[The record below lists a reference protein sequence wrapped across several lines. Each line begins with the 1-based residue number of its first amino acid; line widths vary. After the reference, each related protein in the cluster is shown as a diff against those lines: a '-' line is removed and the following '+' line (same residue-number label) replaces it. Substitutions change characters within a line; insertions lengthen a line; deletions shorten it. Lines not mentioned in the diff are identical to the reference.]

1 MFLEFFNYEL
11 HKITFNLASVGC
23 ASIKARPALRSTE
36 VTMKFQVNRDV
47 FSEAVSFAVKLL
59 PQRTTLPI
67 LSGVLLDASTDGL
80 TLSSFDYEVSTTAT
94 IAADVDEPGRVLV
107 SGRLLADI
115 ASRLPNAPVHISTDG
130 SKIVVKCGSANFTL
144 LSMPVEEY
152 PTLPVVSGE
161 SGILPAEAFAAAVS
175 QVAVAASR
183 DDVTPVI
190 TGVQLEVSENSLSL
204 VATDRY
210 RVAIREIDWESK
222 DPKNSETVTALV
234 PARTLIE
241 VGKTFGHSGTISVSI
256 NSSDER
262 ELIAFSADKKT
273 VTSLLIKGNFPPVR
287 RLFPEN
293 PDNYAV
299 ANTADLIEAVR
310 RVSLVLE
317 REAALRFTFTIDGV
331 TLEAIG
337 SEQAQASETIDGH
350 LNGSDT
356 VVSLKPQFLLD
367 GLGAVHSEFVRI
379 SFTKTDNPNK
389 PGPVL
394 ITSQSSKDQAGVD
407 NYKYL
412 LQPNLLLR

>member
-1 MFLEFFNYEL
+1 
-11 HKITFNLASVGC
+11 
-23 ASIKARPALRSTE
+23 
-36 VTMKFQVNRDV
+36 MKFQVNRDV

-67 LSGVLLDASTDGL
+67 LSGVLIETTDTGL
-80 TLSSFDYEVSTTAT
+80 ALSSFDYEVSAQTH
-94 IAADVDEPGRVLV
+94 IAAEVEESGRILV
-107 SGRLLADI
+107 SGRLLAEI
-115 ASRLPNAPVHISTDG
+115 ASRLPTAPVEFATDDGRIS
-130 SKIVVKCGSANFTL
+130 VRCGSATFTL

-152 PTLPVVSGE
+152 PTLPQIEGRSGL
-161 SGILPAEAFAAAVS
+161 LPADAFADAVS

-190 TGVQLEVSENSLSL
+190 TGVQLEVSQNSLSL

-210 RVAIREIDWESK
+210 RVAVREIEW
-222 DPKNSETVTALV
+222 NSGNSGSTDVITALV
-234 PARTLIE
+234 PARTLQE
-241 VGKTFGHSGTISVSI
+241 VGRSFGHGGTISVTI
-256 NSSDER
+256 SSKDDR
-262 ELIAFSADKKT
+262 ELIAFTADRKT
-273 VTSLLIKGNFPPVR
+273 VTSLLIKGNFPPVK
-287 RLFPEN
+287 RLFPESVE
-293 PDNYAV
+293 NYAV
-299 ANTADLIEAVR
+299 VNTAELIEAVR

-337 SEQAQASETIDGH
+337 SEQAQASETIDAH
-350 LNGSDT
+350 LSGADT
-356 VVSLKPQFLLD
+356 VVSLKPAFLLD

-394 ITSQSSKDQAGVD
+394 ITSQSSKDQPGAD

>member
-1 MFLEFFNYEL
+1 
-11 HKITFNLASVGC
+11 
-23 ASIKARPALRSTE
+23 
-36 VTMKFQVNRDV
+36 MKFQVNRDV

-67 LSGVLLDASTDGL
+67 LSGVLIETTDAGL
-80 TLSSFDYEVSTTAT
+80 ALSSFDYEVSAQTSVTAE
-94 IAADVDEPGRVLV
+94 VEEPGRILV
-107 SGRLLADI
+107 SGRLLAEI
-115 ASRLPNAPVHISTDG
+115 ANRLPNAPVRFATEESRIT
-130 SKIVVKCGSANFTL
+130 VTCGSAHFTL

-152 PTLPVVSGE
+152 PTLPQVSAETGR
-161 SGILPAEAFAAAVS
+161 LPAEDFATAVA

-190 TGVQLEVSENSLSL
+190 TGVQLEVGDGSLSM

-210 RVAIREIDWESK
+210 RVAVRAIGWEGSGTAQ
-222 DPKNSETVTALV
+222 SGLTALV
-234 PARTLIE
+234 PARTLQEI
-241 VGKTFGHSGTISVSI
+241 GKTFGHSGTVSVSI
-256 NSSDER
+256 TSTDDR
-262 ELIAFSADKKT
+262 ELIAFRADKKT
-273 VTSLLIKGNFPPVR
+273 VTSLLIKGNFPPVK
-287 RLFPEN
+287 RLFPETVE
-293 PDNYAV
+293 NYAV
-299 ANTADLIEAVR
+299 INTGELIEAVR

-317 REAALRFTFTIDGV
+317 REAALRFTFTVEGV

-337 SEQAQASETIDGH
+337 SEQAQASEAIDAA
-350 LNGSDT
+350 LTGSDT

-394 ITSQSSKDQAGVD
+394 ITSQSSKDAAGSD
-407 NYKYL
+407 DYRYL

>member
-1 MFLEFFNYEL
+1 
-11 HKITFNLASVGC
+11 
-23 ASIKARPALRSTE
+23 
-36 VTMKFQVNRDV
+36 MKFQVNRDV

-67 LSGVLLDASTDGL
+67 LSGVLIEANDGGL
-80 TLSSFDYEVSTTAT
+80 VLSSFDYEVSSQTE
-94 IAADVDEPGRVLV
+94 IQADVEETGTVLV
-107 SGRLLADI
+107 SGRLLAEI
-115 ASRLPNAPVHISTDG
+115 AGRLPNAPVRIATEESRITV
-130 SKIVVKCGSANFTL
+130 SCGTATFTL

-152 PTLPVVSGE
+152 PSIPEIGAE
-161 SGILPAEAFAAAVS
+161 SGVVPAEEFAAAVA

-190 TGVQLEVSENSLSL
+190 TGVQLEVRENSLSL

-210 RVAIREIDWESK
+210 RVAVREINWDGGTVASV
-222 DPKNSETVTALV
+222 ETMTALV
-234 PARTLIE
+234 PARTLQE
-241 VGKTFGHSGTISVSI
+241 VGKTFGHSGTISVAITSR
-256 NSSDER
+256 DDR

-287 RLFPEN
+287 RLFPETV
-293 PDNYAV
+293 DNYAV
-299 ANTADLIEAVR
+299 MNTAELIEATR
-310 RVSLVLE
+310 RVALVLE
-317 REAALRFTFTIDGV
+317 REAALRYSFSADGL

-337 SEQAQASETIDGH
+337 SEQAQASETIDAILTGD
-350 LNGSDT
+350 DT

-379 SFTKTDNPNK
+379 SFTKTENPNK

-394 ITSQSSKDQAGVD
+394 ITSQSSREQAGPD
-407 NYKYL
+407 TYRYL

>member
-1 MFLEFFNYEL
+1 MV
-11 HKITFNLASVGC
+11 S
-23 ASIKARPALRSTE
+23 KADRGDF
-36 VTMKFQVNRDV
+36 VKFQVNRDV

-67 LSGVLLDASTDGL
+67 LSGVLIEATDDGL
-80 TLSSFDYEVSTTAT
+80 TLSSFDYEVSAQTK
-94 IAADVDEPGRVLV
+94 IAADIEEPGVILV
-107 SGRLLADI
+107 SGRLLSDI
-115 ASRLPNAPVHISTDG
+115 ANRLPNAPVRFSTED
-130 SKIVVKCGSANFTL
+130 SRIVVSCGSARFTL

-152 PTLPVVSGE
+152 PTLPQVGAE
-161 SGILPAEAFAAAVS
+161 SGLLPADQFAAAVS

-190 TGVQLEVSENSLSL
+190 TGVQLEVTENSLSL

-210 RVAIREIDWESK
+210 RVAVRNIDWDSN
-222 DPKNSETVTALV
+222 DSGTTSATALV
-234 PARTLIE
+234 PARTLQE
-241 VGKTFGHSGTISVSI
+241 VGKTFGNAGTISVAI
-256 NSSDER
+256 TNSDDR
-262 ELIAFSADKKT
+262 ELIAFKSDKKT
-273 VTSLLIKGNFPPVR
+273 VTTLLIKGNFPPVK
-287 RLFPEN
+287 RLFPETV
-293 PDNYAV
+293 DNYAV
-299 ANTADLIEAVR
+299 INTADLIEATK

-337 SEQAQASETIDGH
+337 SEQAQASESIDALLTGD
-350 LNGSDT
+350 DT

-367 GLGAVHSEFVRI
+367 GLSAVHSEFVRI

-394 ITSQSSKDQAGVD
+394 ITSQSSKDQPGSD
-407 NYKYL
+407 DYKYL

>member
-1 MFLEFFNYEL
+1 
-11 HKITFNLASVGC
+11 
-23 ASIKARPALRSTE
+23 
-36 VTMKFQVNRDV
+36 MKFQANRDV

-67 LSGVLLDASTDGL
+67 LSGVLLEAHEGGL
-80 TLSSFDYEVSTTAT
+80 TLSSFDYEVSARTE
-94 IAADVDEPGRVLV
+94 IIADVAEPGRALV

-115 ASRLPNAPVHISTDG
+115 ANRLPSNAPVEVFSED
-130 SKIVVKCGSANFTL
+130 SRIVVKAGSARFTL

-152 PTLPVVSGE
+152 PTLPQVSSVTGTV
-161 SGILPAEAFAAAVS
+161 PADAFSTAVA

-190 TGVQLEVSENSLSL
+190 TGVQLEITADSLSL

-210 RVAIREIDWESK
+210 RVAVRGIPWESA
-222 DPKNSETVTALV
+222 DPSAAPITALV
-234 PARTLIE
+234 PARTLQEI
-241 VGKTFGHSGTISVSI
+241 GKTFGSSGSISI
-256 NSSDER
+256 AITGSDDR

-273 VTSLLIKGNFPPVR
+273 VTSLLIKGNFPPVK

-293 PDNYAV
+293 VDNYAV
-299 ANTADLIEAVR
+299 INTGELVEATR
-310 RVSLVLE
+310 RVQLVLE
-317 REAALRFTFTIDGV
+317 REAALRYTFDLDGL

-337 SEQAQASETIDGH
+337 SEAAQARESIEALLSGT
-350 LNGSDT
+350 DT

-379 SFTKTDNPNK
+379 AFTKTENPNK

-394 ITSQSSKDQAGVD
+394 ITSQASKDKVGTD
-407 NYKYL
+407 DYRYL

>member
-1 MFLEFFNYEL
+1 VL
-11 HKITFNLASVGC
+11 HTKGEPV
-23 ASIKARPALRSTE
+23 
-36 VTMKFQVNRDV
+36 KFQVNRDV

-67 LSGVLLDASTDGL
+67 LSGVLLEATDSVL
-80 TLSSFDYEVSTTAT
+80 TLSSFDYEVSAQTEV
-94 IAADVDEPGRVLV
+94 AAEIEEPGRVLV
-107 SGRLLADI
+107 SGRLLAEI
-115 ASRLPNAPVHISTDG
+115 ASRLPNAPVVFSTEE
-130 SKIVVKCGSANFTL
+130 SRIIVSCGSAHFTL

-152 PTLPVVSGE
+152 PTLPQIAESSG
-161 SGILPAEAFAAAVS
+161 SLPAESFANAVA

-190 TGVQLEVSENSLSL
+190 TGVQLEVSKSSLSL

-210 RVAIREIDWESK
+210 RVAVREIEWAAGEGISDSI
-222 DPKNSETVTALV
+222 TALV
-234 PARTLIE
+234 PARTLTEI
-241 VGKTFGHSGTISVSI
+241 GKTFGHSGTISIAITST
-256 NSSDER
+256 DER
-262 ELIAFSADKKT
+262 ELIAFQVDKRT
-273 VTSLLIKGNFPPVR
+273 VTSLLIKGNFPPVK
-287 RLFPEN
+287 RLFPETV
-293 PDNYAV
+293 DNYAV
-299 ANTADLIEAVR
+299 INTAELIEATR

-317 REAALRFTFTIDGV
+317 REAALRFSFSIDGL

-337 SEQAQASETIDGH
+337 SEQAQASESIDAFLTG
-350 LNGSDT
+350 GDT

-394 ITSQSSKDQAGVD
+394 ITSQSSKDQAGAD

>member
-1 MFLEFFNYEL
+1 
-11 HKITFNLASVGC
+11 V
-23 ASIKARPALRSTE
+23 
-36 VTMKFQVNRDV
+36 KFQVNRDV
-47 FSEAVSFAVKLL
+47 FSEAVSFTVKLL

-67 LSGVLLDASTDGL
+67 LSGVLIEATADGL
-80 TLSSFDYEVSTTAT
+80 VLSSFDYEVSARTE
-94 IAADVDEPGRVLV
+94 IAAQVEEPGRVLV

-115 ASRLPNAPVHISTDG
+115 ASRLPNAPVTFSTEDG
-130 SKIVVKCGSANFTL
+130 RITVACGSGHFTL

-152 PTLPVVSGE
+152 PTLPQISDQSG
-161 SGILPAEAFAAAVS
+161 SLDAEEFAAAIS

-190 TGVQLEVSENSLSL
+190 TGVQLEVSASTISL

-210 RVAIREIDWESK
+210 RVAVREIPWDSSGSGITEA
-222 DPKNSETVTALV
+222 TALV
-234 PARTLIE
+234 PARTLSEI
-241 VGKTFGHSGTISVSI
+241 GKTFGHSGTISVAI
-256 NSSDER
+256 TNTDDR

-273 VTSLLIKGNFPPVR
+273 VTSLLIKGNFPPVK
-287 RLFPEN
+287 RLFPETVE
-293 PDNYAV
+293 NYAV
-299 ANTADLIEAVR
+299 VNTSELIDAVR
-310 RVSLVLE
+310 RVALVLE
-317 REAALRFTFTIDGV
+317 REAALRFTFSIEGV

-337 SEQAQASETIDGH
+337 SEQAQASESIDAFLTGT
-350 LNGSDT
+350 DT

-367 GLGAVHSEFVRI
+367 GLTSVHSEFVRI

-394 ITSQSSKDQAGVD
+394 ITSQSSKDQPGAD

>member
-1 MFLEFFNYEL
+1 
-11 HKITFNLASVGC
+11 
-23 ASIKARPALRSTE
+23 
-36 VTMKFQVNRDV
+36 MKFQVNRDV

-67 LSGVLLDASTDGL
+67 LSGVLIEARASGL
-80 TLSSFDYEVSTTAT
+80 TLSSFDYEVSAQTE
-94 IAADVDEPGRVLV
+94 IAAEVEEEGTVLV

-115 ASRLPNAPVHISTDG
+115 ASRLPNAPVRFTTDDG
-130 SKIVVKCGSANFTL
+130 RITVACGSANFTL

-152 PTLPVVSGE
+152 PTLPQVSEE
-161 SGILPAEAFAAAVS
+161 SGVLPAELFATAIA

-210 RVAIREIDWESK
+210 RVAIREIEWESK
-222 DPKNSETVTALV
+222 GVAPSETVTALV
-234 PARTLIE
+234 PARTLSEI
-241 VGKTFGHSGTISVSI
+241 GKTFGHSGTVSVSI
-256 NSSDER
+256 TNSDER
-262 ELIAFSADKKT
+262 ELIAFKADRKT
-273 VTSLLIKGNFPPVR
+273 VTSLLIKGNFPPVK
-287 RLFPEN
+287 RLFPDVV
-293 PDNYAV
+293 DNYAV
-299 ANTADLIEAVR
+299 VNTAELIEAVR

-317 REAALRFTFTIDGV
+317 REAALRFTFSIDGL

-337 SEQAQASETIDGH
+337 SEQAQASETIDAF
-350 LNGSDT
+350 LTGSDT
-356 VVSLKPQFLLD
+356 VVSLKPAFLLD

-394 ITSQSSKDQAGVD
+394 ITSQSSKDQPGAD

>member
-1 MFLEFFNYEL
+1 
-11 HKITFNLASVGC
+11 V
-23 ASIKARPALRSTE
+23 
-36 VTMKFQVNRDV
+36 KFQVNRDV

-67 LSGVLLDASTDGL
+67 LSGVLLEATNSVL
-80 TLSSFDYEVSTTAT
+80 TLSSFDYEVSAQTEV
-94 IAADVDEPGRVLV
+94 AAEIEEPGRVLV
-107 SGRLLADI
+107 SGRLLAEI
-115 ASRLPNAPVHISTDG
+115 ASRLPSAPVVFSTEE
-130 SKIVVKCGSANFTL
+130 SRITVSCGSAHFTL

-152 PTLPVVSGE
+152 PTLPQIAESSGT
-161 SGILPAEAFAAAVS
+161 LPAEAFANAVA

-190 TGVQLEVSENSLSL
+190 TGVQLEVSKTSLSL

-210 RVAIREIDWESK
+210 RVAVREIEWTAGDSIEE
-222 DPKNSETVTALV
+222 PITALI
-234 PARTLIE
+234 PARTLTEI
-241 VGKTFGHSGTISVSI
+241 GKTFGHSGTISIAITST
-256 NSSDER
+256 DER
-262 ELIAFSADKKT
+262 ELIAFQADKRT
-273 VTSLLIKGNFPPVR
+273 VTSLLIKGNFPPVK

-293 PDNYAV
+293 VDNYAV
-299 ANTADLIEAVR
+299 INTAELIEATR

-317 REAALRFTFTIDGV
+317 REAALRFSFSIEGL

-337 SEQAQASETIDGH
+337 SEQAQASETIDAFLTG
-350 LNGSDT
+350 GDT

-394 ITSQSSKDQAGVD
+394 ITSQSSKDQAGAD

>member
-1 MFLEFFNYEL
+1 
-11 HKITFNLASVGC
+11 
-23 ASIKARPALRSTE
+23 
-36 VTMKFQVNRDV
+36 MKFDVNRDV

-67 LSGVLLDASTDGL
+67 LSGVLIEAASGGL
-80 TLSSFDYEVSTTAT
+80 VLSSFDYEVSARAE
-94 IAADVDEPGRVLV
+94 IEAQVQEAGRVLV
-107 SGRLLADI
+107 SGRLLAEI
-115 ASRLPNAPVHISTDG
+115 ASRLPSAPVSFATEDG
-130 SKIVVKCGSANFTL
+130 RITVSCGPSHFTL

-152 PTLPVVSGE
+152 PS
-161 SGILPAEAFAAAVS
+161 LPAVSPDAGLLQAEEFSAAIA

-210 RVAIREIDWESK
+210 RVAVREIAWDAGTSGV
-222 DPKNSETVTALV
+222 TAATALV

-241 VGKTFGHSGTISVSI
+241 IGKTFGHSGTISVAITST
-256 NSSDER
+256 DDR
-262 ELIAFSADKKT
+262 ELIAFSAQNKT

-287 RLFPEN
+287 RLFPDTV
-293 PDNYAV
+293 DNYAV
-299 ANTADLIEAVR
+299 MNTAELIEAVR

-317 REAALRFTFTIDGV
+317 REAAVRFTFSIDGV

-337 SEQAQASETIDGH
+337 SEQAQASESIDAF
-350 LNGSDT
+350 LTGSDT

-367 GLGAVHSEFVRI
+367 GLGSVHSEFVRI
-379 SFTKTDNPNK
+379 SFTTTENPNK

-394 ITSQSSKDQAGVD
+394 ITSQSSKDQPGAD
-407 NYKYL
+407 NYRYL

>member
-1 MFLEFFNYEL
+1 
-11 HKITFNLASVGC
+11 V
-23 ASIKARPALRSTE
+23 
-36 VTMKFQVNRDV
+36 KFQVNRDV

-67 LSGVLLDASTDGL
+67 LSGVLIETAETGL
-80 TLSSFDYEVSTTAT
+80 RLSSFDYEVSAQTEISAE
-94 IAADVDEPGRVLV
+94 IEEQGRILV
-107 SGRLLADI
+107 SGRLLAEI
-115 ASRLPNAPVHISTDG
+115 ASRLPSAPVVFSTDEG
-130 SKIVVKCGSANFTL
+130 RITVSCGSAKFTL

-152 PTLPVVSGE
+152 PTLPTVSGR
-161 SGILPAEAFAAAVS
+161 SGLLPAEDFSTAVS

-190 TGVQLEVSENSLSL
+190 TGVQLEISENSLSL

-210 RVAIREIDWESK
+210 RVAIRQIDWDGGSESGE
-222 DPKNSETVTALV
+222 SVTALV
-234 PARTLIE
+234 PARTLSE
-241 VGKTFGHSGTISVSI
+241 VGRTFGHSGTISVSI
-256 NSSDER
+256 SSGDDR
-262 ELIAFSADKKT
+262 ELIAFTADKKT

-287 RLFPEN
+287 RLFPETV
-293 PDNYAV
+293 DNYAV
-299 ANTADLIEAVR
+299 MNTADLIEATR

-317 REAALRFTFTIDGV
+317 REAALRYTFNLDGL

-337 SEQAQASETIDGH
+337 SEQAQASETIDA
-350 LNGSDT
+350 LLTGSET

-367 GLGAVHSEFVRI
+367 GLGAVHSEYVRI

-394 ITSQSSKDQAGVD
+394 VTSQSSKDQPGAD
-407 NYKYL
+407 DYRYL